1 MTSEKALVMFAI
13 VAALGLLT
21 VAAVE
26 VALIS
31 QLQDADATRGCRAG
45 GTGFNASQGRCFH
58 PV

>member
-1 MTSEKALVMFAI
+1 MVFVV

-45 GTGFNASQGRCFH
+45 GTGFNASQGRCVH